1 MAYEQKPNSG
11 TLSRNDKMRE
21 GKQDAEYTGS
31 ALIDGVEYWL
41 NAWVNEFKSGPN
53 QGKKYF
59 SVKFNPKQPAVGGSL
74 NRQSQQPLPI
84 EEDPDI
90 PF

>member
-1 MAYEQKPNSG
+1 MAYEQKPNTG
-11 TLSRNDKMRE
+11 ILSRNEKMRE
-21 GKQDAEYTGS
+21 GKQDAEFTGS

-41 NAWVNEFKSGPN
+41 NGWVNEFKSGPN

-59 SVKFNPKQPAVGGSL
+59 SIKFNPKQQQSGGS
-74 NRQSQQPLPI
+74 SQQSRQAPP
-84 EEDPDI
+84 DDVDI

>member
-11 TLSRNDKMRE
+11 ILSRNEKMRE
-21 GKQDAEYTGS
+21 GKQDAEFKGS
-31 ALIDGVEYWL
+31 ALIDGIEYWVD
-41 NAWVNEFKSGPN
+41 AWVNEFKSGAN

-59 SVKFNPKQPAVGGSL
+59 SLKFRLKEQRSGES
-74 NRQSQQPLPI
+74 SQQSRQAP
-84 EEDPDI
+84 PDDMDV